1 MRRPASALVLVVAGG
16 LLSGCV
22 GIPSSGPV
30 HQGGAIVESNDDPFT
45 RIVAQPP
52 VPGMTAQQEVEG
64 FLHAS
69 ASFDDDHAVAR
80 MFLTTDA
87 ARAWNADAGA
97 TVYDDSGQAGP
108 VRFSVTGQDVVKFSG
123 PQTGR
128 ITPQG
133 EFLAAA
139 KGATASATFRL
150 VKVARQW
157 RIASL
162 APGLLLTTN
171 DVGRAYRSFNV
182 YFPDP
187 SRTVVVP
194 EQVLVPVGPGISTS
208 LVRAVLAGPTPWL
221 SPAVSSA
228 VPTGT
233 RLVVDSA
240 PITDGS
246 VLIDLTAPA
255 AGAVGREAA
264 AMSAQ
269 FVWTLRQLSS
279 VTTLRITVE
288 GVPLRVPGVGD
299 TQSIQGWSEFDPDS
313 GSADS
318 NAYAVSQGK
327 VVLVKGNQP
336 QAIAGPFGDGSVQV
350 AHPASSFDQTQL
362 AGLDLGGGRL
372 LVVRSGPGTHP
383 VVALTGSS
391 LTPPSWDRLG
401 AVWTADRGP
410 GGNTVWDVTLGS
422 APRKVS
428 VQDLP
433 KGTILGL
440 RLARDGVRVAVLLRA
455 VDGVSDVY
463 LGRVERADSKVSLA
477 GFQLVNTGFAQ
488 TTDFAWE
495 SADRLVVLGRD
506 KPADVLQPW
515 LVDLSGTR
523 VQAFG
528 TVTGGTEMASVTAAP
543 TRPVLAST
551 VDGRLWW
558 YSGFEWD
565 PLGTASSPSY
575 PG

>member
-1 MRRPASALVLVVAGG
+1 MVVLAIAVAV
-16 LLSGCV
+16 LAGCV
-22 GIPSSGPV
+22 GIPSTGPV
-30 HQGGAIVESNDDPFT
+30 HKGGAISEGNDNPFT

-52 VPGMTAQQEVEG
+52 VLGMTAQQVVEG

-80 MFLTTDA
+80 LFLTPDA

-97 TVYDDSGQAGP
+97 TVYDDSGQSGP
-108 VRFSVTGQDVVKFSG
+108 VRFTAAGQQEVKFSG
-123 PQTGR
+123 PQTGK
-128 ITPQG
+128 ISPQG
-133 EFLAAA
+133 EFMAAD

-150 VKVARQW
+150 VKVAGQW
-157 RIASL
+157 RISSL
-162 APGLLLTTN
+162 PAGLFLTTN
-171 DVGRAYRSFNV
+171 DVGRAYRTYDV

-221 SPAVSSA
+221 SPSVRTA

-233 RLVVDSA
+233 KLVVDSA
-240 PITDGS
+240 PVTDGS

-255 AGAVGREAA
+255 ASAVRQEAA

-269 FVWTLRQLSS
+269 FVWTLRQLSD

-299 TQSIQGWSEFDPDS
+299 TQSIQGWSQFDPDS

-318 NAYAVSQGK
+318 NAYAVNHAK
-327 VVLVKGNQP
+327 VVLVKGTRQ
-336 QAIAGPFGDGSVQV
+336 QAVDGPFGDGSVPV
-350 AHPASSFDQTQL
+350 DHPAASFDQTQF
-362 AGLDLGGGRL
+362 AGLDHNDRRL
-372 LVVRSGPGTHP
+372 VVVRSGAGTHP
-383 VVALTGSS
+383 AVALTGTS

-401 AVWTADRGP
+401 TVWTVDRGP
-410 GGNTVWDVTLGS
+410 AGNTVWDVTPGS
-422 APRKVS
+422 ALRKVL

-433 KGTILGL
+433 KGRILGL
-440 RLARDGVRVAVLLRA
+440 RLARDGVRVVVLLQA
-455 VDGVSDVY
+455 ADDGVGDMY
-463 LGRVERADSKVSLA
+463 LGRVERTDSRIALA

-495 SADRLVVLGRD
+495 SADRLVLLSRD
-506 KPADVLQPW
+506 KPNDVLQPW
-515 LVDLSGTR
+515 LVELNGTR

-528 TVTGGTEMASVTAAP
+528 PVPGGVEMLSVTAAP
-543 TRPVLAST
+543 TQPVLVST
-551 VDGRLWW
+551 VDGKLWW
-558 YSGFEWD
+558 YSGAEWD
-565 PLGTASSPSY
+565 PLGAASFPAY